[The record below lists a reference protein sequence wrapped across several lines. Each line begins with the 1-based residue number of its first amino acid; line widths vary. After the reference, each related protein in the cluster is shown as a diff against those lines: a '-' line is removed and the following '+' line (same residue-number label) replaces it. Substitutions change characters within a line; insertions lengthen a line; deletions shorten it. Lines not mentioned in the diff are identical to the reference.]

1 MYCRANTW
9 KGISLIVSLASL
21 VGSTTDFDKLST
33 VALSSLVELASAT
46 IAHLI
51 GSKDLFLSLQ

>member
-9 KGISLIVSLASL
+9 KGISLMVSLVSP

-33 VALSSLVELASAT
+33 VALSSLVVLVTAT
-46 IAHLI
+46 ITHLI

>member
-33 VALSSLVELASAT
+33 VTMSWLVELALAT

-51 GSKDLFLSLQ
+51 GSKDLFLFLQ